1 MLMDN
6 TLELLGITD
15 SNIKITRFSAESVN
29 GEKRNIIEARLA
41 YNVDR
46 CPYCESEKVVR
57 NGSKILHTR
66 FTKLH
71 QERFEMKLYKQRYL
85 CKECLKTWSART
97 DIVEEGHT
105 LSHQPKRSVLHMAR
119 EGITATGIA
128 RICHC
133 SPSSVIR
140 IIDEAVELKS
150 RVARLPE
157 NLCFD
162 EFRSVN
168 STMSFICCD
177 AEVSHDI
184 VAILE
189 NRLTKTIR
197 EHFMNRYTNR
207 ERAAVKSVVVDLNA
221 QYIKFIKALF
231 PNARII
237 IDRFHIVQL
246 VGRTLGNAR
255 ISLMKKMNDCHCRE
269 YKILKAHWR
278 LFHKDSADLE
288 AARSVYLRG
297 VNEYMTQQNALDLIV
312 KNHPQFE
319 KVYDAYQDVFNALKE
334 KNRERLI
341 DVLENYRHSGHNMD
355 TAISTLKKN
364 MTAVLN
370 SVEYDFSKGPV
381 EGINRRIKSL
391 KRSCFGFRNLDNFRK
406 RIALIR
412 S

>member
-29 GEKRNIIEARLA
+29 GEKRNVIE
-41 YNVDR
+41 
-46 CPYCESEKVVR
+46 
-57 NGSKILHTR
+57 
-66 FTKLH
+66 
-71 QERFEMKLYKQRYL
+71 
-85 CKECLKTWSART
+85 ART

-105 LSHQPKRSVLHMAR
+105 LSHQLKRSVLHMAR

-177 AEVSHDI
+177 AEGSHDI

-221 QYIKFIKALF
+221 QYIKSLF
-231 PNARII
+231 P
-237 IDRFHIVQL
+237 
-246 VGRTLGNAR
+246 
-255 ISLMKKMNDCHCRE
+255 
-269 YKILKAHWR
+269 
-278 LFHKDSADLE
+278 
-288 AARSVYLRG
+288 
-297 VNEYMTQQNALDLIV
+297 NALDLIV

-334 KNRERLI
+334 KQGEA
-341 DVLENYRHSGHNMD
+341 H
-355 TAISTLKKN
+355 
-364 MTAVLN
+364 
-370 SVEYDFSKGPV
+370 
-381 EGINRRIKSL
+381 
-391 KRSCFGFRNLDNFRK
+391 
-406 RIALIR
+406 
-412 S
+412 

>member
-29 GEKRNIIEARLA
+29 GEKRNVIEARLT
-41 YNVDR
+41 YN
-46 CPYCESEKVVR
+46 YCKSEKVVR

-66 FTKLH
+66 LTELH
-71 QERFEMKLYKQRYL
+71 KERFEMKLYKQLYL
-85 CKECLKTWSART
+85 CKECLKIRSART

-105 LSHQPKRSVLHMAR
+105 LSHQLKRSVLHMAR

-168 STMSFICCD
+168 RTMSFICCD
-177 AEVSHDI
+177 AEESHDI

-207 ERAAVKSVVVDLNA
+207 ERAAVKFVVVDLNA
-221 QYIKFIKALF
+221 QHIKFIKALF

-237 IDRFHIVQL
+237 IDRFRIVQL
-246 VGRTLGNAR
+246 VGRALGNAR

-334 KNRERLI
+334 KTGR
-341 DVLENYRHSGHNMD
+341 G
-355 TAISTLKKN
+355 
-364 MTAVLN
+364 
-370 SVEYDFSKGPV
+370 
-381 EGINRRIKSL
+381 SL
-391 KRSCFGFRNLDNFRK
+391 MFWKTTVVRVRTWTQPSPP
-406 RIALIR
+406 
-412 S
+412 

>member
-1 MLMDN
+1 
-6 TLELLGITD
+6 
-15 SNIKITRFSAESVN
+15 
-29 GEKRNIIEARLA
+29 
-41 YNVDR
+41 
-46 CPYCESEKVVR
+46 
-57 NGSKILHTR
+57 
-66 FTKLH
+66 
-71 QERFEMKLYKQRYL
+71 
-85 CKECLKTWSART
+85 
-97 DIVEEGHT
+97 
-105 LSHQPKRSVLHMAR
+105 MAR

-177 AEVSHDI
+177 AEGSHDI

-221 QYIKFIKALF
+221 
-231 PNARII
+231 RII

-246 VGRTLGNAR
+246 VG
-255 ISLMKKMNDCHCRE
+255 K
-269 YKILKAHWR
+269 
-278 LFHKDSADLE
+278 
-288 AARSVYLRG
+288 
-297 VNEYMTQQNALDLIV
+297 
-312 KNHPQFE
+312 
-319 KVYDAYQDVFNALKE
+319 
-334 KNRERLI
+334 
-341 DVLENYRHSGHNMD
+341 
-355 TAISTLKKN
+355 
-364 MTAVLN
+364 
-370 SVEYDFSKGPV
+370 
-381 EGINRRIKSL
+381 
-391 KRSCFGFRNLDNFRK
+391 
-406 RIALIR
+406 ALIR

>member
-15 SNIKITRFSAESVN
+15 SNIKITRFSAKSVN

-66 FTKLH
+66 LTELH

-105 LSHQPKRSVLHMAR
+105 LSHQLKRSVLHMAR

-197 EHFMNRYTNR
+197 EHFTNR
-207 ERAAVKSVVVDLNA
+207 ERAAVKSVVVDLDA

-246 VGRTLGNAR
+246 VGRALGNAR

-341 DVLENYRHSGHNMD
+341 DVLENYRRSGQNMD

-370 SVEYDFSKGPV
+370 SVEYDFSNGPV

-391 KRSCFGFRNLDNFRK
+391 KRSCFGFRYLDNFRK

>member
-1 MLMDN
+1 MQL
-6 TLELLGITD
+6 
-15 SNIKITRFSAESVN
+15 
-29 GEKRNIIEARLA
+29 
-41 YNVDR
+41 
-46 CPYCESEKVVR
+46 
-57 NGSKILHTR
+57 
-66 FTKLH
+66 
-71 QERFEMKLYKQRYL
+71 
-85 CKECLKTWSART
+85 
-97 DIVEEGHT
+97 
-105 LSHQPKRSVLHMAR
+105 KRSVLHMAR

-168 STMSFICCD
+168 RTMSFICCD
-177 AEVSHDI
+177 AEESHDI

-246 VGRTLGNAR
+246 VLTASSM
-255 ISLMKKMNDCHCRE
+255 ISPTVR
-269 YKILKAHWR
+269 
-278 LFHKDSADLE
+278 
-288 AARSVYLRG
+288 
-297 VNEYMTQQNALDLIV
+297 
-312 KNHPQFE
+312 
-319 KVYDAYQDVFNALKE
+319 LKE
-334 KNRERLI
+334 
-341 DVLENYRHSGHNMD
+341 
-355 TAISTLKKN
+355 
-364 MTAVLN
+364 
-370 SVEYDFSKGPV
+370 
-381 EGINRRIKSL
+381 
-391 KRSCFGFRNLDNFRK
+391 
-406 RIALIR
+406 
-412 S
+412 